1 MKLLILSDTHGNYSL
16 AIRAIAQQNGHFDRI
31 VHLGDEMEDAC
42 IIEKIIGQPVDK
54 VPGNC
59 DFAAKTPRELC
70 KTLAHKK
77 IFLTHGDKYN
87 VKAGLAQLHKKALAE
102 RAQIVLYGHSHVA
115 AIETIDDVLFINP
128 GCLHK
133 SCTNPTYAILSIIS
147 GEISAE
153 IISVNCE

>member
-16 AIRAIAQQNGHFDRI
+16 AIRAIAQTGQVDRI

-42 IIEKIIGQPVDK
+42 IIEKIIGQVVVK

-59 DFAAKTPRELC
+59 DFAAKIPRELC
-70 KTLAHKK
+70 KTIAHKK

-87 VKAGLAQLHKKALAE
+87 VKSGLAQLHKKALAE
-102 RAQIVLYGHSHVA
+102 KAQIVLYGHSHVA
-115 AIETIDDVLFINP
+115 AIDTIDDVLFINP
-128 GCLHK
+128 GSLQK
-133 SCTNPTYAILSIIS
+133 SCTKPTYATLNIVS

-153 IISVNCE
+153 IIPVNSEE